1 MLTAAQ
7 LEERRRGV
15 GSSDARKIM
24 AGDWYDL
31 WAEKTGRVIP
41 PPILSPWDALLRH
54 HIEPAILDYWEQVHD
69 CDLIYRGDAIIHPTV
84 PIIRSTLDGY
94 DDQEGRVVD
103 AKLLNQFTPDKGNWI
118 IDRYGWQMVHQMA
131 TVQCDKGS
139 LYISI
144 HMAKPYRVDWERDHF
159 QEAMYIDRVR
169 QFWSYVEQDK
179 EPPGAPPV
187 EAPVPVELMRELDMT
202 GNNEWGSFAAQW
214 LENADAAKKA
224 EAAIKGL
231 KGMVPKDVS
240 RAHCPT
246 VELIRKAN
254 GLHIRKVTDAES

>member
-7 LEERRRGV
+7 LEERRNGV

-54 HIEPAILDYWEQVHD
+54 HIEPAILDYWEQVHE
-69 CDLIYRGDAIIHPTV
+69 CDLIYRGDAITHPTLS
-84 PIIRSTLDGY
+84 IIRATLDGY

-103 AKLLNQFTPDKGNWI
+103 AKLLNQFTPDKENWI

-131 TVQCDKGS
+131 VMGCDKGS

-159 QEAMYIDRVR
+159 QEAMYIDRCKE
-169 QFWSYVEQDK
+169 FWSYVEQDK

-187 EAPVPVELMRELDMT
+187 EVPVPVELMRTIDMSDS
-202 GNNEWGSFAAQW
+202 NQWGAFSADW
-214 LENADAAKKA
+214 LEHAAAAKA
-224 EAAIKGL
+224 FDLAAKGL
-231 KGMVPKDVS
+231 KGLVPKDAGRVFGKTLEIT
-240 RAHCPT
+240 RDG
-246 VELIRKAN
+246 R
-254 GLHIRKVTDAES
+254 GLTIKKLEPKP